1 MKNFFVISLA
11 GIMLGTIFALYM
23 FSNINESVAMV
34 IKEEN
39 IATAFQVGVFSIY
52 ENALKVTNTYED
64 AYIYQDEDKYRVF
77 LAIYQSPEIIKIMH
91 DYYKTQNIDIYLKKI
106 TVNSEFF
113 EELKN
118 YEKLLNATNNIN
130 TYIKANKNI
139 LGAYKD
145 SLWAI

>member
-145 SLWAI
+145 SL